1 MPGGAPKGASLGLW
15 SFLSQTNDNP
25 ENSGSDEIYKFVDD
39 KSVIEIINLFSIGL
53 ASHNVKASVP
63 SNIPVTNNFIPSEH
77 LKTQGNMERV
87 DKWTD
92 SKQMKLNIKKTKNII
107 FNFSRDK
114 KFSTDIKLRNNVIE
128 TVSETKLLGTII
140 TDDLKWN
147 KNTDFIVKEAN
158 KRMQI
163 LHKASRFTNNVS
175 DLKQIYMLQIRS
187 KLDQSA
193 VVWHSS
199 LTSKNK
205 VDLERVQKSAVKCI
219 LGKRYTSYNEGLK
232 SLRLQSLDERREAM
246 CLKFAKQSLK
256 LDKFNKLF
264 PKKVNVH
271 DMSKRNSEAYELVKP
286 RTTRYQFSAIPAMQ
300 RMLNRDMEK
309 KKLVFKQISCLVPV
323 NHNLY

>member
-1 MPGGAPKGASLGLW
+1 
-15 SFLSQTNDNP
+15 
-25 ENSGSDEIYKFVDD
+25 
-39 KSVIEIINLFSIGL
+39 
-53 ASHNVKASVP
+53 
-63 SNIPVTNNFIPSEH
+63 
-77 LKTQGNMERV
+77 MERV

-309 KKLVFKQISCLVPV
+309 KKLVLKQISCLVPV